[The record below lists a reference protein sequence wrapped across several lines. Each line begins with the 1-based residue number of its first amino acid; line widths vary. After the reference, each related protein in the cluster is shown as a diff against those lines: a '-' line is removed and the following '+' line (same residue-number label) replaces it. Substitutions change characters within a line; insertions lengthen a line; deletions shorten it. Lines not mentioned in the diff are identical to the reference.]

1 MILGIDHVGLL
12 TADPEGVGA
21 LLAVL
26 GLSKVDGGAA
36 DDYGVSC
43 DFWQVGAD
51 PAAPAVEV
59 VAPTREDSAVAGRL
73 ARGPGLYHVAFE
85 VDDLRAE
92 ASRLRANGFA
102 LVDAEPCRGARDG
115 MAVQYLYAPKPA
127 GVLVELVHYAT
138 ARRGLS
144 RPSGIPIGAPPE
156 TGH

>member
-26 GLSKVDGGAA
+26 GLSKVDGGVA

-51 PAAPAVEV
+51 LAAPAVEV
-59 VAPTREDSAVAGRL
+59 VAPAREDSAVAGRL
-73 ARGPGLYHVAFE
+73 ARGPGLYHLAFE
-85 VDDLRAE
+85 VDDLGAE

-102 LVDAEPCRGARDG
+102 LVDAEPCRGAREG

-144 RPSGIPIGAPPE
+144 QPSGIPIGTPPKS
-156 TGH
+156 GL

>member
-21 LLAVL
+21 LLTVL
-26 GLSKVDGGAA
+26 GLSKVDSGVAG
-36 DDYGVSC
+36 DYGVSC

-51 PAAPAVEV
+51 LAAPAVEV
-59 VAPTREDSAVAGRL
+59 VAPVREDSAVAGRL
-73 ARGPGLYHVAFE
+73 ARGPGLYHIAFE
-85 VDDLRAE
+85 VDDLEAE

-127 GVLVELVHYAT
+127 GVLVELVRYAT
-138 ARRGLS
+138 ARRSLS
-144 RPSGIPIGAPPE
+144 QPSEIPISSPPKS
-156 TGH
+156 GR